1 MNAVGLAWWVAHA
14 AAAGL
19 FLIASAAAPP
29 EEFDVFIPEQDGF
42 ASIRIPALVVS
53 KQGTLLAF
61 AEGRAADADQAKNKI
76 ILKRSSDG
84 GKSWCACAVIAADG
98 DNALNNPCAVVEQK
112 TGAILLMYQSYP
124 AGLAERSGQILSGY
138 EGKAIVRNWLI
149 TSDDDGVTWSTPRD
163 LTRSTKREQRVT
175 TIAGGPGVGIQLAR
189 GPHVGRIL
197 FPFNEG
203 PFGAWNIYAVY
214 SDDRGAT
221 WKMGAIAPN
230 GILTTQDGKKTS
242 IVNEAQFVELDDGS
256 VRFNVR
262 RWAGKPVR
270 KTAVSH
276 DGGETWSDV
285 EDAVDLIDPGCM
297 GSIIRYEQPGA
308 PKTSRLLY
316 SGPQSQGRGHGT
328 VSISY
333 DNGKTWPLKMVI
345 QPGPFA
351 YSSMAQL
358 PDGSIGCLYEA
369 DGTKR
374 VALIRFEMDWLETPS
389 VSAEK

>member
-19 FLIASAAAPP
+19 FLIVGAATPP
-29 EEFDVFIPEQDGF
+29 EEFDVFVPEQDGF

-84 GKSWCACAVIAADG
+84 GKSWSACTVIAADG

-112 TGAILLMYQSYP
+112 TGTILLMYQSYP
-124 AGLAERSGQILSGY
+124 AGLAERSGQILPGY

-149 TSDDDGVTWSTPRD
+149 TSDDDGVTWNTPRD
-163 LTRSTKREQRVT
+163 LTRSTKREQKVT

-203 PFGAWNIYAVY
+203 PFGAWNVYAVY
-214 SDDRGAT
+214 SDDRGAS

-230 GILTTQDGKKTS
+230 GILTTPDGKETS
-242 IVNEAQFVELDDGS
+242 MVNEAQFVELDDGS

-270 KTAVSH
+270 KSAVSH

-297 GSIIRYEQPGA
+297 GSVVRYEQPGA

-316 SGPQSQGRGHGT
+316 SGPQSQGRDHGT

-333 DNGKTWPLKMVI
+333 DNGKTWPLRKLI

-351 YSSMAQL
+351 YSCLAQL

-374 VALIRFEMDWLETPS
+374 VALIRFDLGWLETPS

>member
-1 MNAVGLAWWVAHA
+1 MNAVGFVGWVAQA
-14 AAAGL
+14 VTLGITWMVGAV
-19 FLIASAAAPP
+19 SPP
-29 EEFDVFIPEQDGF
+29 EEFDVFVPKQDGF
-42 ASIRIPALVVS
+42 ASIRIPSLVIS

-84 GKSWCACAVIAADG
+84 GKSWGACVVIAADG
-98 DNALNNPCAVVEQK
+98 DNALNNPCAVVEQN

-124 AGLAERSGQILSGY
+124 AGLAERSGQILPGY

-149 TSDDDGVTWSTPRD
+149 TSVDDGVTWSDPRD
-163 LTRSTKREQRVT
+163 LTQSTKREQTVT

-189 GPHVGRIL
+189 GTHAGRIL

-203 PFGAWNIYAVY
+203 PFGVWNIYAVY
-214 SDDRGAT
+214 SDDLGAS
-221 WKMGAIAPN
+221 WKMGEVAPN
-230 GILTTQDGKKTS
+230 GILKTADGKETS
-242 IVNEAQFVELDDGS
+242 KVNEAQFVELDDGS

-270 KTAVSH
+270 KSAVSQ
-276 DGGETWSDV
+276 DGGRTWSDV
-285 EDAVDLIDPGCM
+285 EDAGDLIDPGCM
-297 GSIIRYEQPGA
+297 GSVIRYEQPGA
-308 PKTSRLLY
+308 PKPSRLLY
-316 SGPQSQGRGHGT
+316 SGPQSQGRDHGT
-328 VSISY
+328 VSVSY
-333 DNGKTWPLKMVI
+333 DEGKTWPLKKVI

-351 YSSMAQL
+351 YSCLAKL

-374 VALIRFEMDWLETPS
+374 IALIRFDLNWLESPS
-389 VSAEK
+389 VSGEK